1 MFSSSI
7 LAGASGQGGG
17 FYPFEIEQSLRFE
30 AGDTAYL
37 SQNMSASNRKTFT
50 ISVWVK
56 RSELNGDIIMGRRVD
71 GDNQWAFQFTSGDQ
85 LDFYN
90 QTSGSVTVRMIT
102 NAVFRDVSAW
112 YNIVLKVDVTTGT
125 SANAIYVNG
134 VEQSLSTD
142 TSSNSDTYVNS
153 AGTHYI
159 GAFQAAGSYDGYMA
173 DFNFIDGQALDPTS
187 FGETKSGIW
196 IPKDTSGLTFGTNG
210 FRLQFGNSA
219 AIGDDTSGNT
229 NDWTANNLVAS
240 DVVLDSPT
248 NNWCV
253 WSPLTA
259 DSSAQFKEGNLE
271 AAAAD
276 NRGVM
281 ASFNMPSGKWYWE
294 VRKDANSTLIGI
306 APDTLG
312 TEDVPNSSG
321 ENGVFYYF
329 DGRVFQNGSNLGNY
343 GSFTNGDIIGM
354 TFDSSNR
361 EIKFYKNN
369 SLAHTVTA
377 AAGFTYAPAI
387 SAGSADAFVQ
397 GNFGQ
402 DSTFAGNT
410 TAGGNTDGSGV
421 GDFKYAPPSGFLS
434 LCSFNLPEDDMETLK
449 GETPADYFNI
459 VGYVGNDP
467 SAQSI
472 TGLGFEP
479 GWVWMK
485 NNTASERHCLYDIVR
500 GINLRQSTNASLV
513 DGDTGAVSSFDADG
527 WTLAADNATR
537 ENTNGE
543 NYVAW
548 SWKLGGSPANNTDGT
563 VTSSVSAGSTNS
575 DRKWVSVVTY
585 TGTGATGTY
594 GHGLSAAPK
603 LIWTKCRNDATPE
616 WAVFATGLG
625 TGKYLELNN
634 SSAPVTDANIY
645 TSVDATTIGLGAE
658 NHADSPTNTSGD
670 TYVSYCW
677 TDSEGLC
684 KSGTYTG
691 NSQDP
696 NGTFVYTGFRPR
708 YLWIRSISS
717 ARDGL
722 IVDTFRS
729 PINPNSLLLRTNT
742 TQASSTDTTMA
753 LDILSNGFKL
763 RDNTVTIN
771 NSSNDYVYLAI
782 AEQPFKYANAR

>member
-1 MFSSSI
+1 M
-7 LAGASGQGGG
+7 
-17 FYPFEIEQSLRFE
+17 
-30 AGDTAYL
+30 
-37 SQNMSASNRKTFT
+37 
-50 ISVWVK
+50 
-56 RSELNGDIIMGRRVD
+56 
-71 GDNQWAFQFTSGDQ
+71 
-85 LDFYN
+85 
-90 QTSGSVTVRMIT
+90 
-102 NAVFRDVSAW
+102 
-112 YNIVLKVDVTTGT
+112 
-125 SANAIYVNG
+125 
-134 VEQSLSTD
+134 
-142 TSSNSDTYVNS
+142 
-153 AGTHYI
+153 
-159 GAFQAAGSYDGYMA
+159 
-173 DFNFIDGQALDPTS
+173 
-187 FGETKSGIW
+187 
-196 IPKDTSGLTFGTNG
+196 
-210 FRLQFGNSA
+210 
-219 AIGDDTSGNT
+219 
-229 NDWTANNLVAS
+229 
-240 DVVLDSPT
+240 
-248 NNWCV
+248 
-253 WSPLTA
+253 
-259 DSSAQFKEGNLE
+259 
-271 AAAAD
+271 
-276 NRGVM
+276 
-281 ASFNMPSGKWYWE
+281 
-294 VRKDANSTLIGI
+294 
-306 APDTLG
+306 
-312 TEDVPNSSG
+312 
-321 ENGVFYYF
+321 
-329 DGRVFQNGSNLGNY
+329 
-343 GSFTNGDIIGM
+343 
-354 TFDSSNR
+354 
-361 EIKFYKNN
+361 
-369 SLAHTVTA
+369 
-377 AAGFTYAPAI
+377 
-387 SAGSADAFVQ
+387 Q

-402 DSTFAGNT
+402 DSTFAGNE
-410 TAGGNTDGSGV
+410 TAGGNADQNGF
-421 GDFKYAPPSGFLS
+421 GDFYYAPPSGFLS

-449 GETPADYFNI
+449 GETPTDYFNI

-485 NNTASERHCLYDIVR
+485 NNTATERHCLYDIVR
-500 GINLRQSTNASLV
+500 GVNLRQSTNASLV
-513 DGDTGAVSSFDADG
+513 DNDTGAVSSFDADG

-634 SSAPVTDANIY
+634 NSSPVTDANIY

-708 YLWIRSISS
+708 YLWIRSISG
-717 ARDGL
+717 AKDGI

-742 TQASSTDTTMA
+742 TQASSTDTTLA

-763 RDNTVTIN
+763 RENTATIN